1 METAATKALI
11 VKVLQEAFDECV
23 QTWNLEE
30 LEEKNLADALFGPET
45 IERIFNVTQ
54 ISSLYSDEGKILI
67 QGELKS
73 VSAPTDSSKPI
84 KLAVEVMNTHDRRM
98 KLADIGYSV
107 IDIFALPEGEKKA
120 PEGIAAEADEDQTD
134 IEDYLDGDEGE
145 FDV

>member
-23 QTWNLEE
+23 QSWNLEE

-45 IERIFNVTQ
+45 IDNIFNVTYDPNMYPQ
-54 ISSLYSDEGKILI
+54 GDKILLR
-67 QGELKS
+67 GEKKS
-73 VSAPTDSSKPI
+73 VSWPQDDKPI
-84 KLAVEVMNTHDRRM
+84 KIVIEVHNNHDNRI
-98 KLADIGYSV
+98 KVANIGCDYV
-107 IDIFALPEGEKKA
+107 DIFALPEGEKKA